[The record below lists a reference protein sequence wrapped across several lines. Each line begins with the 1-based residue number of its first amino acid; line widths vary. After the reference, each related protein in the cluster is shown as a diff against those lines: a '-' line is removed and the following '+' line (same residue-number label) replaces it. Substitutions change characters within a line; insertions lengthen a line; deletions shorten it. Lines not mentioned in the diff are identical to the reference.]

1 MYDVTEV
8 TTLERR
14 TAVIAETTTWR
25 AFPGLW
31 AELLEEVWTVARSHV
46 GITPGRNV
54 MLYKDDVPN
63 VEIGVEVSEAFGTIG
78 RVVSGTLP
86 GGRVVTTTHRGRYE
100 DLASAHAAIIEW
112 CERRGLERAGPRWEI
127 YGHWSETSANQEVEI
142 YHLLRY

>member
-31 AELLEEVWTVARSHV
+31 PELLEEVWTVVRSHV
-46 GITPGRNV
+46 GITPNRNV

-63 VEIGVEVSEAFGTIG
+63 VEIGVEVSGAFGTIG

-100 DLASAHAAIIEW
+100 DLASAHAAIIDW
-112 CERRGLERAGPRWEI
+112 CERHGLERAGPRWEI

-142 YHLLRY
+142 YHLLRC